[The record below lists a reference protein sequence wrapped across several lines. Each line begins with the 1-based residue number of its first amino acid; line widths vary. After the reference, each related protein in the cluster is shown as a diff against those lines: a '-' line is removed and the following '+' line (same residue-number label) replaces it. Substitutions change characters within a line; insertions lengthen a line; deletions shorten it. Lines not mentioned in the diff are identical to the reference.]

1 MSLLYDGRLPTEI
14 CLLKRGKRL
23 RELLGAFSKVLL
35 AHLTFLNIRK
45 AKFDDIVALLGHV
58 TIPND
63 VTFDNTIST
72 QAEQHQESD
81 DDDKDIE

>member
-1 MSLLYDGRLPTEI
+1 MSLLHDGRLPTEI
-14 CLLKRGKRL
+14 CLMKRGKKL
-23 RELLGAFSKVLL
+23 RELCAFSKLL
-35 AHLTFLNIRK
+35 PAHLTFLNIKK
-45 AKFDDIVALLGHV
+45 AKFDDIVVLLGYV

-81 DDDKDIE
+81 DDKDIE